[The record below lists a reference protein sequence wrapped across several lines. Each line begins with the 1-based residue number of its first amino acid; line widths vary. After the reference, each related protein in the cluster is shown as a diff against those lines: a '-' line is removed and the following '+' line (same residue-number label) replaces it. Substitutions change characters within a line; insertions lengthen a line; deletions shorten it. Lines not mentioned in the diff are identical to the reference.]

1 MSYDFIDEEPHDYT
15 PITTVSATL
24 GAKAKAAKAAAVVAA
39 LEAAKRE
46 AEAKAAMLP
55 PATAKK
61 PRKRRASVPMPVET
75 APADEAAETA
85 PVNEPAETVSEDTPV
100 TSEAPAAEVPSA
112 E

>member
-1 MSYDFIDEEPHDYT
+1 MSYDFIDEEPHDYS

-55 PATAKK
+55 PTTAKK

-75 APADEAAETA
+75 AP
-85 PVNEPAETVSEDTPV
+85 VNEPAETVSEDAPA
-100 TSEAPAAEVPSA
+100 TSEVPATEAPSA